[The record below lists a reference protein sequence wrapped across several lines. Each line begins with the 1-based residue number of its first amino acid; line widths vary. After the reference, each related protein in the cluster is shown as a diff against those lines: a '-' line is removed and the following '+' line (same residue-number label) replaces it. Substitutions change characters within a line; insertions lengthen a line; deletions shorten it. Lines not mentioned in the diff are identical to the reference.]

1 MHLFSGFCYYLR
13 LSLTHEERT
22 KKKKKIEEKARVQT
36 FKKIET
42 NLNCSFLKI
51 ASLTDFSISFL
62 LFIMFD
68 IMLERY
74 ICLTRSNNFV
84 FY

>member
-1 MHLFSGFCYYLR
+1 MPIWAFFFLQKFGFLFPKCAFVFGFL
-13 LSLTHEERT
+13 
-22 KKKKKIEEKARVQT
+22 KKARVQT

-51 ASLTDFSISFL
+51 ASLTVFSISFL

-74 ICLTRSNNFV
+74 ICLTRSSNFV
-84 FY
+84 IY